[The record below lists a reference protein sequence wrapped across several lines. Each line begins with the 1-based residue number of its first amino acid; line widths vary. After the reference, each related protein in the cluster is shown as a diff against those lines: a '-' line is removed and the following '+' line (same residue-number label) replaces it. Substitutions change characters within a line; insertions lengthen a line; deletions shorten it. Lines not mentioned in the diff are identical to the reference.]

1 MIGLMLER
9 MAASDAPPEQYERL
23 GLPPPAAATPELIRA
38 ACVTETERGE
48 LTRVANGGKPARP
61 GCDAIPTPTP
71 TVTPHAQP
79 PRRGVFRR

>member
-38 ACVTETERGE
+38 ACITETERGA
-48 LTRVANGGKPARP
+48 L
-61 GCDAIPTPTP
+61 
-71 TVTPHAQP
+71 AQAAA
-79 PRRGVFRR
+79 PRD